1 MNKSFLQ
8 CYTCNI
14 LLGDI
19 ASTYPIVFVI
29 TQCVLLHKSINFN
42 VFSYM
47 LFTFSEHCQSMRG
60 KVGKINLH
68 RRLQGNLTKIL
79 DKIRLLSFLPT
90 TILIQREL

>member
-1 MNKSFLQ
+1 
-8 CYTCNI
+8 
-14 LLGDI
+14 
-19 ASTYPIVFVI
+19 
-29 TQCVLLHKSINFN
+29 
-42 VFSYM
+42 
-47 LFTFSEHCQSMRG
+47 MRG